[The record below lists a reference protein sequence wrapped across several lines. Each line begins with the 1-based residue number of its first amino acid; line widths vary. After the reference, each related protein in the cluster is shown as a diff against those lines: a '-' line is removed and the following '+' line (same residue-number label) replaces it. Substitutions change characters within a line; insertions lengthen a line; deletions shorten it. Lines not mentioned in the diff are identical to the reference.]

1 MRAIWSILAGFCVLG
16 IGHAAEALGH
26 FGVLQGTL
34 DRAGEGA
41 KAGWNVAVIP
51 VAWDSFEPEAGHI
64 DHAVV
69 KRLKDEAAAYRA
81 LGYRLQLDFGFQ
93 YPPKWIFGLQ
103 GARYRNQYGD
113 EHESKAPGRNVANAV
128 FSQAVRDRMAGYME
142 AVFRELGTDWDWVR
156 LGGGFYGEVNYPLS
170 RFAGKTNCYWGFDDL
185 AQGKRA
191 GLPKGI
197 AICPIPGWKPG
208 ESGTDNARAY
218 LAWYLSAQQN
228 YHDWQ
233 ISTVRRWYSG
243 DICMLYG
250 SWGIRPGW
258 KKQAI
263 ATSLDGS
270 SPGEV
275 VGEFSS
281 GYDWEL
287 MIGGI
292 RDPRVI
298 VYCTW
303 LDAPSQDCDDD
314 GSDPVRWSPVHWQ
327 ASLAKENPLR
337 LKVWGENTG
346 GGNRDALDISFE
358 RIERYGLM
366 GVLWAFQGDL
376 FADPKLR
383 KATFAEYAE
392 KISQFKDERTP

>member
-1 MRAIWSILAGFCVLG
+1 MKLLRCLFFGLCVLVS
-16 IGHAAEALGH
+16 GHAADPKGH

-34 DRAGEGA
+34 DRAKEGA
-41 KAGWNVAVIP
+41 QAGWNVAVIP
-51 VAWDSFEPEAGHI
+51 VAWDTFEPEEGRI
-64 DHAVV
+64 DPAVV
-69 KRLKDEAAAYRA
+69 KRLKEESAAYRA

-93 YPPKWIFGLQ
+93 YPPKWIFGVP
-103 GARYRNQYGD
+103 GARFRNQFGD
-113 EHESKAPGRNVANAV
+113 EHESKEPGRNVANAV
-128 FSQAVRDRMAGYME
+128 FSQAVRDRMAAYIE

-170 RFAGKTNCYWGFDDL
+170 RFAGKTNCYWGFDDF
-185 AQGKRA
+185 AQGKRE

-197 AICPIPGWKPG
+197 AVCPVPGWKPG
-208 ESGTDNARAY
+208 ESGVDNARAF
-218 LAWYLSAQQN
+218 LEWYLKAQQN

-233 ISTVRRWYSG
+233 ISNVRRWYSG

-258 KKQAI
+258 KELAI
-263 ATSLDGS
+263 ATSLNGS
-270 SPGEV
+270 STGEA

-303 LDAPSQDCDDD
+303 LDAPRQHCDD
-314 GSDPVRWSPVHWQ
+314 GGADPVRWSPVHWQ
-327 ASLAKENPLR
+327 ASLARKNPLDFR
-337 LKVWGENTG
+337 VWGENTG
-346 GGNRDALDISFE
+346 GGGRDVLQLTFE
-358 RIERYGLM
+358 RVRQFKLM
-366 GVLWAFQGDL
+366 GALWAFQGDL
-376 FADPKLR
+376 FADPKLHR
-383 KATFAEYAE
+383 ATFADFAE
-392 KISQFKDERTP
+392 AISQFRQRQVP